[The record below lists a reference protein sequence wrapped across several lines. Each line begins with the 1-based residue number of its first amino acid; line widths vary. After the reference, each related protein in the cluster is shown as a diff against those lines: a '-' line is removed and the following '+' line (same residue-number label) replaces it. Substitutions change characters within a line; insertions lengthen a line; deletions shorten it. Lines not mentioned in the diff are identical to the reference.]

1 MYVIS
6 GKLEL
11 HTQGETHT
19 LSGGDAV
26 YFDSTAPHGYRKAG
40 AKRTT
45 ALVVTTNVDSPI
57 RI

>member
-26 YFDSTAPHGYRKAG
+26 YFDSTAPHGYRKA
-40 AKRTT
+40 AQSAQR
-45 ALVVTTNVDSPI
+45 
-57 RI
+57 RWW